1 MRSRDVRNFD
11 MLLNMSDHVLIYCS
25 WGQGTQKKN
34 FSIQLIRETVA
45 PATPIFWPF
54 LKAAFQS
61 LFGKTTSPVETLFST
76 LKSSWKSLDLS
87 NLSCPPTTACY
98 RSSVDSILEFL
109 DDRLLSD
116 NLQHLTRGDY
126 KELLELSKVCLG
138 GTIERKKTY
147 SYQLSRPG
155 AEHHARWVSQ
165 CLYILK
171 LSLLQHQIDTISP
184 QTKKKIN
191 TMASFILFVYIKF

>member
-1 MRSRDVRNFD
+1 MSRRQKILQERIIACCFD
-11 MLLNMSDHVLIYCS
+11 TTSSNTGINSGSCVLLQH
-25 WGQGTQKKN
+25 
-34 FSIQLIRETVA
+34 
-45 PATPIFWPF
+45 
-54 LKAAFQS
+54 
-61 LFGKTTSPVETLFST
+61 FGKTTSPVETLFST

-116 NLQHLTRGDY
+116 NLQHLTKGDY
-126 KELLELSKVCLG
+126 KELLELAKVCLG
-138 GTIERKKTY
+138 GTMERKMTY

-155 AEHHARWVSQ
+155 ADHHARWMSK

-171 LSLLQHQIDTISP
+171 LSLLEHQIDTISP

>member
-1 MRSRDVRNFD
+1 MKLHH
-11 MLLNMSDHVLIYCS
+11 LLKPS
-25 WGQGTQKKN
+25 
-34 FSIQLIRETVA
+34 
-45 PATPIFWPF
+45 
-54 LKAAFQS
+54 
-61 LFGKTTSPVETLFST
+61 SP
-76 LKSSWKSLDLS
+76 LS
-87 NLSCPPTTACY
+87 NLPGSPLTYPTFPALQLLLATALLWIP
-98 RSSVDSILEFL
+98 SLNS
-109 DDRLLSD
+109 DRLLSD

-126 KELLELSKVCLG
+126 KELLELAKVCLG

-155 AEHHARWVSQ
+155 ADHHTRWMSK

-191 TMASFILFVYIKF
+191 TMASFILFVYIKFWFSYPSLTETLFSTLKSSWKSLDLSNFSCPPTTACYRSSVDSILEFRQTSI

>member
-1 MRSRDVRNFD
+1 
-11 MLLNMSDHVLIYCS
+11 MSTD
-25 WGQGTQKKN
+25 
-34 FSIQLIRETVA
+34 QLWWE
-45 PATPIFWPF
+45 
-54 LKAAFQS
+54 AAFQS
-61 LFGKTTSPVETLFST
+61 LFDKTTSPVETLFYT

-126 KELLELSKVCLG
+126 KELLEFAKACRG
-138 GTIERKKTY
+138 GTIERKKPY
-147 SYQLSRPG
+147 SYQLSLPG
-155 AEHHARWVSQ
+155 ADHHARWMSK
-165 CLYILK
+165 CLYIFK

-184 QTKKKIN
+184 QTKKKIF
-191 TMASFILFVYIKF
+191 TMASFILFVYIKLWFSSPSLTRAATNDIQLNKQIKTFKRVDKN